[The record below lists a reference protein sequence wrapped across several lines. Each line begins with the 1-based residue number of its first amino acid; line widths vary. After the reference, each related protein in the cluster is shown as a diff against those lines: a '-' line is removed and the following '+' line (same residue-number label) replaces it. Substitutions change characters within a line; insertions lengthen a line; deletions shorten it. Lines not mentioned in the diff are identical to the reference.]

1 MGLKKLQMG
10 TLRNLGQVQIRP
22 EPGYHLVRMQP
33 GEYLVIND
41 NNPTNN
47 VIVDADTVL
56 DLLLETAGGRSPVDP
71 FQRGMGT
78 MWTVE
83 RVYE

>member
-1 MGLKKLQMG
+1 MG

-22 EPGYHLVRMQP
+22 EPGYHMVRMSP

-41 NNPTNN
+41 EDSTNN
-47 VIVDADTVL
+47 VIVDADVVL
-56 DLLLETAGGRSPVDP
+56 DLLMETAGGRPPVDG

>member
-1 MGLKKLQMG
+1 MGLKKLRVG

-22 EPGYHLVRMQP
+22 EPGYHMVRVSP

-41 NNPTNN
+41 EDSTNN
-47 VIVDADTVL
+47 VIVDAGVVL
-56 DLLLETAGGRSPVDP
+56 GLLLDAAGGGFMDEFR
-71 FQRGMGT
+71 QGLGT

>member
-1 MGLKKLQMG
+1 MGLRKIDVG

-22 EPGYHLVRMQP
+22 EPGYHMVRMQP

-41 NNPTNN
+41 EDSTNN
-47 VIVDADTVL
+47 VIVDADVVL
-56 DLLLETAGGRSPVDP
+56 DLLMDTVDGYP
-71 FQRGMGT
+71 GDEFRRGLGT

>member
-1 MGLKKLQMG
+1 MGLKYPATG
-10 TLRNLGQVQIRP
+10 TLRNLGQLQIRP
-22 EPGYHLVRMQP
+22 EPGYHLVRVQP
-33 GEYLVIND
+33 GEYLVVND
-41 NNPTNN
+41 NDSMNN

-56 DLLLETAGGRSPVDP
+56 DLLLDTAGDRPPVES
-71 FQRGMGT
+71 FQNGLGT